1 MDARVL
7 HQRAHECLRLA
18 KECSDAFAREALLEL
33 AAEFKN
39 TARLIEAERSAQE
52 EKADRH
58 AAAA

>member
-39 TARLIEAERSAQE
+39 TARLIEAER
-52 EKADRH
+52 
-58 AAAA
+58 AAA